1 MSYHSPIRGLRGTA
15 RWGGVVERA
24 LAYHIRASLEIYL
37 AAHVTQGQRV
47 VVVASHHL
55 RAGAREQG
63 RIKVLC
69 ASVCKFCIMIYTPRY
84 TGNPSVS
91 CLCRSLCLCLCLSPR
106 SHGNSQKPAATGFDG
121 RTDRRRQPLVT
132 ATDPS
137 FRIWSGHR
145 AINFYN
151 LLQRYATTFYRL
163 YNLLSHV

>member
-1 MSYHSPIRGLRGTA
+1 MPGGTRHTGPEGRRCSFASPKSVRGLEQE
-15 RWGGVVERA
+15 GGREAGREGGRER
-24 LAYHIRASLEIYL
+24 R
-37 AAHVTQGQRV
+37 R
-47 VVVASHHL
+47 
-55 RAGAREQG
+55 ARERG
-63 RIKVLC
+63 RIQVLC
-69 ASVCKFCIMIYTPRY
+69 ASMCKFCIMIYTPRY

-151 LLQRYATTFYRL
+151 LLQRYATTFYKL
-163 YNLLSHV
+163 YNLLSHGYEYFKKCDVL